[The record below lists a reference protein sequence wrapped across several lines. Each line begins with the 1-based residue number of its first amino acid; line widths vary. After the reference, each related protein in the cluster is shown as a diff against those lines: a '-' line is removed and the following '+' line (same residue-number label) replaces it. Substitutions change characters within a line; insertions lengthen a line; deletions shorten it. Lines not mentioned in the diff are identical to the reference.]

1 MQDILKKM
9 LCADSAPAVTNPSLT
24 LKNANNSNAHTYI
37 EVGNSA
43 SLTFTATFDDG
54 KYPYGYALNE
64 NGEPDTVLGTDKDPA
79 AGVKDDANAK
89 DHPVTATA
97 FTITYDDGDDSTSNT
112 WASDATKT
120 SLSASINSGIQ
131 TTRVEKNVKS
141 SVTYGDGYIPVSILK
156 NKYQS
161 KRIVGTTQEKTQN
174 GFRWYEPVFSGFKYE
189 IAGKD
194 SKEET
199 EANLIANP
207 ESITATQITALNKK
221 VTGSSAWSK
230 SAPSNEKATGS
241 WRQYFV
247 AVPVNYGKEL
257 TKIVDTTNQPLAFKK
272 KAQNVSVT
280 LGTATVEYEVWYVSF
295 PAAFDTVEFNLTW

>member
-1 MQDILKKM
+1 MSVQDILKKM

-141 SVTYGDGYIPVSILK
+141 
-156 NKYQS
+156 
-161 KRIVGTTQEKTQN
+161 
-174 GFRWYEPVFSGFKYE
+174 
-189 IAGKD
+189 
-194 SKEET
+194 
-199 EANLIANP
+199 
-207 ESITATQITALNKK
+207 
-221 VTGSSAWSK
+221 
-230 SAPSNEKATGS
+230 
-241 WRQYFV
+241 
-247 AVPVNYGKEL
+247 
-257 TKIVDTTNQPLAFKK
+257 
-272 KAQNVSVT
+272 
-280 LGTATVEYEVWYVSF
+280 
-295 PAAFDTVEFNLTW
+295 